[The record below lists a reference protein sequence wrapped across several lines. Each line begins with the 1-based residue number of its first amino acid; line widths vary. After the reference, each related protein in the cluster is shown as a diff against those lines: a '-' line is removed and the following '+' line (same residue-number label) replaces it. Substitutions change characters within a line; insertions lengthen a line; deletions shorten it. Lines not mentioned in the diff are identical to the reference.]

1 MSDEIIRFD
10 DAMFG
15 SAVIERCR
23 RRESSVEEALME
35 MCLAGVSTRGV
46 DDISRLLWGE
56 RMPSRTLSDKL
67 KKIYKEID
75 EWRKR
80 PLESEYPYV
89 FVDGVWRK
97 RSWGR
102 HVENVS
108 VLVAIG
114 VSSRQISFQL
124 GFETALVP
132 IELASAVRERHIREW
147 RVPRQREKCDEETF
161 VVGHGRDLVIVVAVE
176 QRAGMERD
184 VGQGDIREVLFVA
197 FDVGID
203 RLGLVVEHQG
213 DEVVLGQFAPSAR
226 FVDHGV
232 QLVHC

>member
-1 MSDEIIRFD
+1 MSDKIIRFD
-10 DAMFG
+10 DATFG

-46 DDISRLLWGE
+46 DGTGRLLWGE
-56 RMPSRTLSDKL
+56 RMPSRTLGDKL
-67 KKIYKEID
+67 KKIHKEID

-97 RSWGR
+97 RSRGG

-147 RVPRQREKCDEETF
+147 RVLRQREKCDEETF
-161 VVGHGRDLVIVVAVE
+161 AVGHGRDLVIVVAVE

-197 FDVGID
+197 FDVEID

-213 DEVVLGQFAPSAR
+213 DGVVLGQFAPSAR

-232 QLVHC
+232 QLAHC

>member
-67 KKIYKEID
+67 KKIHKEID

-89 FVDGVWRK
+89 FVDGVRHK
-97 RSWGR
+97 QSWGG
-102 HVENVS
+102 HVENAD

-124 GFETALVP
+124 GFETVLVP

-147 RVPRQREKCDEETF
+147 RVPRQRKKCDEETF
-161 VVGHGRDLVIVVAVE
+161 VVGRGRGLVIVVAVE
-176 QRAGMERD
+176 QWAGMERD

-213 DEVVLGQFAPSAR
+213 DGVVLGQFAPSAR

>member
-1 MSDEIIRFD
+1 
-10 DAMFG
+10 
-15 SAVIERCR
+15 
-23 RRESSVEEALME
+23 ME

-56 RMPSRTLSDKL
+56 RMPSRTLVDKL

-75 EWRKR
+75 GWRKR

-97 RSWGR
+97 RSWGG
-102 HVENVS
+102 HVENVG

-203 RLGLVVEHQG
+203 RLGLVAEHQG
-213 DEVVLGQFAPSAR
+213 DGGGTWTVCPICQIRRPWRPARSLPAPGEKEVPGSAIRDSRARRTVLNRHPPTWR
-226 FVDHGV
+226 
-232 QLVHC
+232 

>member
-1 MSDEIIRFD
+1 
-10 DAMFG
+10 
-15 SAVIERCR
+15 
-23 RRESSVEEALME
+23 ME
-35 MCLAGVSTRGV
+35 MCLAGVSTRRV

-67 KKIYKEID
+67 KKIHKEID

-97 RSWGR
+97 RSWGG

-161 VVGHGRDLVIVVAVE
+161 AVGHGRDLVIVVAVE

-232 QLVHC
+232 QLAHC

>member
-1 MSDEIIRFD
+1 
-10 DAMFG
+10 
-15 SAVIERCR
+15 
-23 RRESSVEEALME
+23 ME

-46 DDISRLLWGE
+46 DDTGRLLWGE

-97 RSWGR
+97 RSRGG

-132 IELASAVRERHIREW
+132 IELASAVRERHICEW

-161 VVGHGRDLVIVVAVE
+161 AVGHGRDLVIVVAVE

-197 FDVGID
+197 FDVEID

-213 DEVVLGQFAPSAR
+213 DGVVLGQFAPSAR

-232 QLVHC
+232 QLAHC